1 MNSAAT
7 KRVVLLG
14 AVAGGVTAGYFK
26 FLRTLHMTWGATQ
39 EEVAATL
46 PGDELMPKPKVV
58 STRAVDINAP
68 ASAVWPWLVQMG
80 PGRGGAYTYDW
91 LERRLGVEMQNTDEI
106 HPELQNMAVGDEFP
120 MPGGYAFRVEIF
132 DPEKTLAFRSTD
144 DRWVWSFELAPDH
157 GHTRLISR
165 NRIDTTGYK
174 AKQWLGYS
182 VMEPGSW
189 VMERKMLLTIKELA
203 EDLAHATTP
212 AAAPEPDDGQS
223 QAASA

>member
-58 STRAVDINAP
+58 STRAVEIDAP

-106 HPELQNMAVGDEFP
+106 HPEFQHMDVGDEFP

-144 DRWVWSFELAPDH
+144 DRWVWSFELVPD
-157 GHTRLISR
+157 GTAR
-165 NRIDTTGYK
+165 
-174 AKQWLGYS
+174 
-182 VMEPGSW
+182 
-189 VMERKMLLTIKELA
+189 
-203 EDLAHATTP
+203 P
-212 AAAPEPDDGQS
+212 A
-223 QAASA
+223 